1 MLLGRV
7 TYKGTRGI
15 ALQARDGIRF
25 TPEQRDLDCFLQ
37 SDGGLAAAGATAE
50 SGAGVDVAELQFL
63 PPLSRAP
70 KILCLGLNFTDHAAE
85 AKMQVPEFPT
95 IFARFN
101 SCLVGHGAAI
111 IKPEVSDQLDYEGE
125 MVAVIGRRGKN
136 IALRDALDHVAA
148 YSVFNDASVRDY
160 QLTTSQW
167 TVGKNFDSTGAF
179 GPWLVTPDEV
189 PAGASGLR
197 LETRL
202 NNEVVQSAST
212 ADMILDVSHTIAL
225 LSKCMTLE
233 VGDILVMGTPPGV
246 GLARTPP
253 LFMKAGDRV
262 EVEIEGIGLLSN
274 PIRAA

>member
-1 MLLGRV
+1 MMLARV
-7 TYKGTRGI
+7 MYEGGCGI
-15 ALQARDGIRF
+15 ALKVRNEIRF
-25 TPEQRDLDCFLQ
+25 TPEPRDLDHFLH
-37 SDGGLAAAGATAE
+37 SHAGLAAAGQIAE
-50 SGAGVDVAELQFL
+50 SGVRVDLADLKFL

-70 KILCLGLNFTDHAAE
+70 KILCLGLNFRDHAAE
-85 AKMQVPEFPT
+85 AQMRVPEFPT

-101 SCLVGHGAAI
+101 SCLIGHGAPI

-125 MVAVIGRRGKN
+125 MVAVIGRGGKY
-136 IALRDALDHVAA
+136 IALGDALGHVAA
-148 YSVFNDASVRDY
+148 YSVFNDASIRDY
-160 QLTTSQW
+160 QLKTPQW

-189 PAGASGLR
+189 PAGASGLQ

-202 NNEVVQSAST
+202 NGEVVQSAST
-212 ADMILDVSHTIAL
+212 AHMIFDVAHTIAL
-225 LSKCMTLE
+225 LSKCMSLQA
-233 VGDILVMGTPPGV
+233 GDILVMGTPPGV

-274 PIRAA
+274 PVQAA